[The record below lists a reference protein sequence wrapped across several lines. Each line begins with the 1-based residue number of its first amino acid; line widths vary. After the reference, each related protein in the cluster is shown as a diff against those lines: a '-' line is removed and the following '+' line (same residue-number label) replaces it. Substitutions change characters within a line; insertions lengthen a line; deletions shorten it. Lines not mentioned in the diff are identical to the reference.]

1 MADQAAG
8 SGGGQAAGQR
18 FVQFSRS
25 AAQRIAKAVR
35 HVEQGNRDQPGI
47 ANGPRLQQAG
57 STLRLGT
64 FTGAWAKSAYKT
76 VTVAGSTNTAS
87 VLNVSNPVADA
98 SCERSVVF
106 SMVRGTHV
114 AVEMQYRPTCTT
126 CHINIQGFDL
136 SSLPGHVPNEIQ
148 MLGHDANDCLTWY
161 SVTTCSTA
169 VG

>member
-47 ANGPRLQQAG
+47 ASGPRLQQAG

-64 FTGAWAKSAYKT
+64 FTGAWATAAYKT
-76 VTVAGSTNTAS
+76 VTLAGSTQTAS
-87 VLNVSNPVADA
+87 VLNVSSPVANA
-98 SCERSVVF
+98 SCERTVVF
-106 SMVRGTHV
+106 SIVRGTNV

-126 CHINIQGFDL
+126 CHISIQGFDL
-136 SSLPGHVPNEIQ
+136 SSLPGYAGGEIQ
-148 MLGHDANDCLTWY
+148 ILGHDSSACLTWY
-161 SVTTCSTA
+161 SVHQCE
-169 VG
+169 

>member
-18 FVQFSRS
+18 FVQFSRQ

-47 ANGPRLQQAG
+47 ASGPRLQQAG

-76 VTVAGSTNTAS
+76 VTLAGSTNTAS
-87 VLNVSNPVADA
+87 VLNVADPVANA
-98 SCERSVVF
+98 SCERTVVF
-106 SMVRGTHV
+106 SIVRGTNV
-114 AVEMQYRPTCTT
+114 AVEMQYRPTCST
-126 CHINIQGFDL
+126 CHINLQGFDL
-136 SSLPGHVPNEIQ
+136 STLPGYVADQVQI
-148 MLGHDANDCLTWY
+148 LGHNSSACLTWY
-161 SVTTCSTA
+161 STNTCA
-169 VG
+169 